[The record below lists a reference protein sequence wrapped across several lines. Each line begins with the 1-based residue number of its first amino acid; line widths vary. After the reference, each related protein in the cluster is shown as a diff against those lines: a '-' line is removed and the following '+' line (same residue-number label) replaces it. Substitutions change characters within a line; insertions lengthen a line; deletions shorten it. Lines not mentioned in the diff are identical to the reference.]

1 MRVPLLP
8 SSSRPVKHRP
18 SAGKPA
24 RIVLMESISERERP
38 VRHRKEQV
46 TALRTIVRAAIW
58 VAVLLAM
65 FGVLAWRMLAS

>member
-1 MRVPLLP
+1 MRSPLLP
-8 SSSRPVKHRP
+8 SRSKPGQHRASGQP
-18 SAGKPA
+18 T

-65 FGVLAWRMLAS
+65 FGVLAWRMMAR